1 MNIPRQVTAII
12 AATAVLAYSAVLA
25 GCRHSNGADS
35 RNDRETPSYLEIE
48 ALSGGGWRAVSV
60 SPFDGSRD
68 TLDLPSPLGRLIVM
82 STSHYGFLDAL
93 GRTDVVVGVSGA
105 DYLFLSGGSIG
116 GSDVSSPTNASFLQT
131 DSERSDSGS
140 LRGTPFSPPGG
151 RRGDKYPTETIV
163 DVGYE
168 AAPDYEKIVAARP
181 DLLLTYSV
189 SGAESPFLTK
199 LRSLGIR
206 VFVVNEHLESHP
218 LARARYIRLFG
229 ALTGRMEEADSV
241 LASVET
247 SYKAIA
253 DSVSASAT
261 APRKVLLNIPY
272 NDQWFVPSQESYLTT
287 LVSDAGGKVLGT
299 EPGRAASSCMSLE
312 KAYSY
317 SKEADCWLNV
327 GWCRTID
334 QLISANPLFG
344 DMVTNITRNAEAR
357 GIKGFPVVW
366 NDNLRVSGKGGND
379 IWQSGV
385 VRPDLVL
392 RDLAAILHPG
402 PSEETGMTY
411 YRYLE

>member
-1 MNIPRQVTAII
+1 M
-12 AATAVLAYSAVLA
+12 LA
-25 GCRHSNGADS
+25 GCSRSNDAD
-35 RNDRETPSYLEIE
+35 RLNDRETPSYLEIE

-60 SPFDGSRD
+60 SPFDRSRD
-68 TLDLPSPLGRLIVM
+68 TLDIPSPLGRLIVM
-82 STSHYGFLDAL
+82 STSHYGFLEAL

-105 DYLFLSGGSIG
+105 DYLYLSEG
-116 GSDVSSPTNASFLQT
+116 
-131 DSERSDSGS
+131 SDSGS
-140 LRGTPFSPPGG
+140 LRGTPLNPPRG
-151 RRGDKYPTETIV
+151 RKGVTYPTETPV

-189 SGAESPFLTK
+189 SAAESPFLTK

-218 LARARYIRLFG
+218 LARASYIRLFG

-241 LASVET
+241 LESVKA
-247 SYKAIA
+247 SYKAVA
-253 DSVSASAT
+253 DSLSAAGT

-287 LVSDAGGKVLGT
+287 LVSNAGGKVLGT

-327 GWCRTID
+327 GWCRTMD

-366 NDNLRVSGKGGND
+366 NDNLRVSAKGGND

-402 PSEETGMTY
+402 PSAGTELTY